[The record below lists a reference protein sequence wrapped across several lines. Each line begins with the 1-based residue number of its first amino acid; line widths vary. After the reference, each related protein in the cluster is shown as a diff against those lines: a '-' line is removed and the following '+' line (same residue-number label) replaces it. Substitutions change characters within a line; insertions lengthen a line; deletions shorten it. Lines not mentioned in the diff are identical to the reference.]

1 MVSVNAS
8 KKFTHLDYHF
18 MQEKKGSII
27 KLTELPYKQKAII
40 KSFGHT
46 ELYVKLLEMG
56 CIPEEEIS
64 VELTAPLGDP
74 IAINVAGYH
83 LSLRNDEAENIMV
96 EIMETQ
102 S

>member
-1 MVSVNAS
+1 MKEA
-8 KKFTHLDYHF
+8 K
-18 MQEKKGSII
+18 II

-40 KSFGHT
+40 KSFGQT

-56 CIPEEEIS
+56 CIPDEEIS

-74 IAINVAGYH
+74 IAINVAGYN
-83 LSLRNDEAENIMV
+83 LSLRNNEAENIMV
-96 EIMETQ
+96 EVIG

>member
-1 MVSVNAS
+1 MSTISEQEGRQQPLMEAS
-8 KKFTHLDYHF
+8 GKT
-18 MQEKKGSII
+18 MII
-27 KLTELPYKQKAII
+27 KLTELPYKRKAII
-40 KSFGHT
+40 KSFGQT

-83 LSLRNDEAENIMV
+83 LSLRNNEAENILV
-96 EIMETQ
+96 EIIAE
-102 S
+102 

>member
-1 MVSVNAS
+1 MKLFVGIRS
-8 KKFTHLDYHF
+8 KRAFYLKR
-18 MQEKKGSII
+18 SIN
-27 KLTELPYKQKAII
+27 KQKAII

-96 EIMETQ
+96 EIMDTQ
-102 S
+102 P

>member
-1 MVSVNAS
+1 LNNSLHVP
-8 KKFTHLDYHF
+8 KL
-18 MQEKKGSII
+18 IR
-27 KLTELPYKQKAII
+27 LTELPYRKKAII
-40 KSFGHT
+40 KSFGQT

-83 LSLRNDEAENIMV
+83 LSLRNDEAAHIMV
-96 EIMETQ
+96 ELIEP
-102 S
+102 

>member
-1 MVSVNAS
+1 
-8 KKFTHLDYHF
+8 
-18 MQEKKGSII
+18 MQEKKGTII
-27 KLTELPYKQKAII
+27 KLTELPYKQKAKI
-40 KSFGHT
+40 KSFGKT

-56 CIPEEEIS
+56 CIPEEVIS

-96 EIMETQ
+96 EII
-102 S
+102 